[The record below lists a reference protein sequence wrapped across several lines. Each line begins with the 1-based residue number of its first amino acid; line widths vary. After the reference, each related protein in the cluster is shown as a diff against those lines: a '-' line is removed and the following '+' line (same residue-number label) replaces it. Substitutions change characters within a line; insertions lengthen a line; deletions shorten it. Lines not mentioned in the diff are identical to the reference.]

1 MEREKVKQLL
11 PLIQAYA
18 EGKEIE
24 MYDETEGGWVTLDS
38 PRFDYEPETYR
49 VKPEYKYR
57 SFSGDDECWDEMRR
71 HEPLGWV
78 TVDGMRECILSVDPD
93 GVMVGDFEDGNHFFV
108 YMAALDSLK
117 FIDGKPFG
125 VKKED

>member
-11 PLIQAYA
+11 PLIQAFA
-18 EGKEIE
+18 EGKEIQV
-24 MYDETEGGWVTLDS
+24 YDKTEGVWLTLDS
-38 PRFDYEPETYR
+38 PRFDFEPEEYR

-57 SFSGDDECWDEMRR
+57 PFLGDDECWDEMRR
-71 HEPLGWV
+71 HEPFGWV

-93 GVMVGDFEDGNHFFV
+93 GVMVGDLEDGHRFFV
-108 YMAALDSLK
+108 YMAALDSCT
-117 FIDGKPFG
+117 FADGKPFG